1 MRILLDPG
9 TPELLRRWLIHHEVS
24 TAAEEGC
31 SDASSLDL
39 IRLAQQRGFEVL
51 ISTDVSL
58 KDHPNLQRPAI
69 AILLLSTGEWGRV
82 GVIADNVADVVNAL
96 RPGEYCEMT
105 IP

>member
-24 TAAEEGC
+24 SAAEEGW
-31 SDASSLDL
+31 SDVSGLDL
-39 IRLAQQRGFEVL
+39 IQLAQQRGYEVL
-51 ISTDVSL
+51 ISTDLSL
-58 KDHPNLQRPAI
+58 KHHPNLQRPAI
-69 AILLLSTGEWGRV
+69 AILVLSTGEWGRV